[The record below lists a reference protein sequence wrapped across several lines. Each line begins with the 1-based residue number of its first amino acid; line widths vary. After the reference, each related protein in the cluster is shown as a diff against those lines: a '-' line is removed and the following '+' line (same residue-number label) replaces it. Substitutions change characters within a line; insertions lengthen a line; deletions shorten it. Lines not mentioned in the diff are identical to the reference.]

1 MYSCCLRAIARQAS
15 SQQQQMAE
23 VQAGATAAAAVSSR
37 KAFSSQPRHYRHY
50 HSSPPAT
57 AASAAISPSQASTSS
72 APTGFPMRSARSTN
86 TTTAAKHYEP
96 SPEQVTSHL
105 NTLFEGLQ
113 PSISPELAVR
123 MVTHKGA
130 ISPNSTTS
138 LQHNTKLSLI
148 GKSQHLLT
156 SRFHLDI

>member
-1 MYSCCLRAIARQAS
+1 MSRMYSCCLRAIARQAS
-15 SQQQQMAE
+15 SQQQQIAE
-23 VQAGATAAAAVSSR
+23 VQAGATAAAVSSR
-37 KAFSSQPRHYRHY
+37 KAFSSQPRHYRQY
-50 HSSPPAT
+50 NSTPPAA
-57 AASAAISPSQASTSS
+57 AASATISPSQASTSS
-72 APTGFPMRSARSTN
+72 APAGFPMRSTRSSN

-130 ISPNSTTS
+130 ISPNSTAS

-148 GKSQHLLT
+148 GKS
-156 SRFHLDI
+156 